1 MGMSSVV
8 INTILAAIGSI
19 LGIFLMLKIQDCT
32 GAQGKSMI
40 ISMLLIYGLLSGL
53 GGFGLIDKYK
63 TMGVYAIMGPCLL
76 LMGAIQSY
84 TRSLYASLIPP
95 GQEAAFFSFYAITD
109 KGSNVIGPIVMG
121 WVHNATHSYTGTF
134 LYLLPAFLVSA
145 LILKFV
151 DVEQGLEDVRK
162 GAADVEIAQPL
173 ASAGVQPDLS
183 NRTSPTGEIPTGP
196 KVKAGS

>member
-63 TMGVYAIMGPCLL
+63 TMGFYAIMVPCLL
-76 LMGAIQSY
+76 LMGTIQSY

-109 KGSNVIGPIVMG
+109 KGSNVIGPMVMG
-121 WVHNATHSYTGTF
+121 WVHNATQSYTGTF

-162 GAADVEIAQPL
+162 GAAGAEIAQPL
-173 ASAGVQPDLS
+173 TSESVEPDPYSLT
-183 NRTSPTGEIPTGP
+183 NPAQEIPTGQ
-196 KVKAGS
+196 KAKPGS